1 MEDKI
6 GKIMRKTYGYWW
18 VDGLAEIGM
27 GLMFMIL
34 GGYNYLLIKLQLST
48 TASIFM
54 AFGEPVIFLVCWFSY
69 GRLVRWT
76 KERLTYLRTGY
87 VAYQQK
93 NRKDRTK
100 RAIISGILG
109 LSVALTVTY
118 IGPEILKINSL
129 IMVVGVL
136 ALVTLFLAIW
146 HGVNRLILLAVVQF
160 ALGLWVSTLPLAPE
174 LASTLLM
181 AAIGAVWLLS
191 GIIVFI
197 IYLLRTK
204 PVQEE
209 NV

>member
-1 MEDKI
+1 MKDKI
-6 GKIMRKTYGYWW
+6 GQIMRKTYGYWW

-27 GLMFMIL
+27 GLMFGIL
-34 GGYNYLLIKLQLST
+34 GGYNYLLITLHLST
-48 TASIFM
+48 TASMSM
-54 AFGEPVIFLVCWFSY
+54 AFGEPLVFLACWFAY

-76 KERLTYLRTGY
+76 KERLTYRRTGY

-93 NRKDRTK
+93 NRQDRTK
-100 RAIISGILG
+100 RAIISAVLGITM
-109 LSVALTVTY
+109 ALTVTY
-118 IGPEILKINSL
+118 IGPEVLKINSL
-129 IMVVGVL
+129 VMICGVM

-160 ALGLWVSTLPLAPE
+160 ALGLWVSTLPLEPE
-174 LASTLLM
+174 LGSTLLM

-197 IYLLRTK
+197 IYLVRTK
-204 PVQEE
+204 PVGEE